1 MTDPGKPGTL
11 SVRKAGASR
20 SVVRTRRISCCGC
33 RGGSVREPHRLLLVC
48 FTSLFPELSNDFGEL
63 LPHPNIDKGQ
73 QAPGGVILARF
84 HLSFTSQTETG
95 SKTGILRISNPS
107 PSKARAFSSPPA
119 EVRMSRLAHSL
130 CSTPLKAS
138 HLEPSIVSCES
149 AN

>member
-1 MTDPGKPGTL
+1 MTDTGKPGTL

-107 PSKARAFSSPPA
+107 PSKARAFPLCLQRRDESN
-119 EVRMSRLAHSL
+119 SL

-138 HLEPSIVSCES
+138 RLEPSIISCKS